1 MKAEF
6 RAHPIMIFER
16 VKPVL
21 LVFLIPLFKA
31 VTQYIKYG
39 KIDDIMGYEFA
50 SIAIAA
56 VYSTLSW
63 LAFRITVENNYITI
77 KNGVLFSSVSKID
90 INKLSS
96 VQTERS
102 LFDWLIGAVTYRI
115 NTEAG
120 QKRKS
125 DFVFKL
131 SKKSS
136 KRLFLSLYVAE
147 NLKKVPF
154 SPIQVAFMSV
164 TTSSA
169 FTGLVVGVPIL
180 NNMAR
185 LVGVGINEVFDELN
199 TVSNSFN
206 TYFPPIVNTVT
217 LIIVLAYVLSFFYL
231 FLKYINFKLYLNDNI
246 LRVSSGF
253 FVRRRTV
260 FKKAAVNDVK
270 IEQTFLMHL
279 LRRYAMRVSVGG
291 FGVQKNSE
299 QIIVPSGTKMQIKQK
314 FFDFFP
320 FLKPDGITIR
330 PHRRTE
336 LRNRF
341 LILPVLL
348 TLLTC
353 AVSLILSNKFEEF
366 NHLIFFI
373 TIIIFCVIFYYGYLC
388 IYEYHHGKFCLGK
401 TVFARSA
408 YGLRTCRLY
417 CPVENIG
424 EIKLIRFGIDFK
436 HNTCRT
442 RVTVSSE
449 SADSIMVRHLDYTEV
464 CNQINQAFNINV

>member
-6 RAHPIMIFER
+6 RAHPLMIFDGI
-16 VKPVL
+16 KPFFIVL
-21 LVFLIPLFKA
+21 LIPLFKA
-31 VTQYIKYG
+31 IMQYVSFG
-39 KIDDIMGYEFA
+39 EIDDIMGYELSLLA
-50 SIAIAA
+50 GVAI
-56 VYSTLSW
+56 YNTLRW
-63 LAFRITVENNYITI
+63 LAFRITVDGYRVYI
-77 KNGVLFSSVSKID
+77 KRGVLFKTVAQID

-96 VQTERS
+96 VQTERN
-102 LFDWLIGAVTYRI
+102 LLDWVLGAVTYRI

-120 QKRKS
+120 QKRRS

-136 KRLFLSLYVAE
+136 KKLLSVFYITE
-147 NLKKVPF
+147 NLTKVPF

-169 FTGLVVGVPIL
+169 FTGLVVGVPVL
-180 NNMAR
+180 NNIAR
-185 LVGVGINEVFDELN
+185 LVGVGVNEVFDELN

-217 LIIVLAYVLSFFYL
+217 LIIVLAYALSFFYL
-231 FLKYINFKLYLNDNI
+231 FLKYINFRLYLNNNV
-246 LRVSSGF
+246 LRVASGL

-279 LRRYAMRVSVGG
+279 LKRYAMRVSVGG
-291 FGVQKNSE
+291 FGVSRNSE
-299 QIIVPSGTKMQIKQK
+299 QIIVPSGTKLQIKQK
-314 FFDFFP
+314 FSDYFP
-320 FLKPDGITIR
+320 FLHPDGTVIR
-330 PHRRTE
+330 AHRKAS

-341 LILPVLL
+341 LILPTIF

-353 AVSLILSNKFEEF
+353 TASLICSYKFEEF
-366 NHLIFFI
+366 RHLIFFI
-373 TIIIFCVIFYYGYLC
+373 TVILFCIIFYYGYLC
-388 IYEYHHGKFCLGK
+388 IYEYHHGKLCLGK
-401 TVFARSA
+401 NVFARSI

-417 CPVENIG
+417 CPAENIG
-424 EIKLIRFGIDFK
+424 EIKIIRFGIDFRQ
-436 HNTCRT
+436 NTCRT

-449 SADSIMVRHLDYTEV
+449 SADSIMVRHLDYDEV
-464 CNQINQAFNINV
+464 RNQINQAFETNV